1 MEMSSAHRHVS
12 NISPTMV
19 TSASL
24 VLVPSAKVL
33 FNSDPMHCFSWSLEV
48 CVVDVAWP
56 SILLISA
63 DNQQMTF
70 LNVISFLFVLISW
83 YMWVISLFGS
93 VFCRYYRSPKFG
105 PRPKKPKG
113 EVVFSFGFA
122 ETKLRTERS
131 PNPKLIYASVDF
143 ACTRYVNRLEIKFW
157 WRKITS
163 LFR

>member
-1 MEMSSAHRHVS
+1 MRSRCCMTV
-12 NISPTMV
+12 
-19 TSASL
+19 
-24 VLVPSAKVL
+24 
-33 FNSDPMHCFSWSLEV
+33 
-48 CVVDVAWP
+48 

-93 VFCRYYRSPKFG
+93 VFCRDYRSPKFG

-143 ACTRYVNRLEIKFW
+143 ACT
-157 WRKITS
+157 
-163 LFR
+163 